1 MKRKIVRTAQ
11 KMMLLSLAWVMG
23 LLFAG
28 AVLDIASYIIP
39 FARIFPLPLAGKIIV
54 YSGGMITV
62 GFLLISKHGMFGKK

>member
-1 MKRKIVRTAQ
+1 
-11 KMMLLSLAWVMG
+11 MG

-28 AVLDIASYIIP
+28 AMLDIASYIIP
-39 FARIFPLPLAGKIIV
+39 FARVFPLPLAGKIIV